1 MELNFDD
8 ISNIDIQDSN
18 PYVFVSSDSSV
29 EPAELK
35 NVIQIIDES
44 GAGVS
49 YTYDKFIEVF
59 DKKGLSG
66 FIL

>member
-8 ISNIDIQDSN
+8 ISNIGISDSN

-29 EPAELK
+29 DSNALK

-66 FIL
+66 FVL